1 MKASQAR
8 KLSAAARA
16 ARRSVRIIERA
27 LDKPRAVPRAPAAS
41 GPDLAP
47 SVPDESGHSQV
58 RES

>member
-16 ARRSVRIIERA
+16 ARRSVRKIERA
-27 LDKPRAVPRAPAAS
+27 LDKPRAVPAPAAS
-41 GPDLAP
+41 GPGSRTANAG
-47 SVPDESGHSQV
+47 ESGHSQV